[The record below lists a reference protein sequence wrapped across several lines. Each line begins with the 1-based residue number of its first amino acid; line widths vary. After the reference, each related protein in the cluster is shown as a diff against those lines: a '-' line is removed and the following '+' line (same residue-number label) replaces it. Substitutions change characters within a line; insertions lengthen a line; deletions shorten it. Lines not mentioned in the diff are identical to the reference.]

1 VAPRSSVMADTS
13 TPKQLLVVAVQDLH
27 DAERA
32 WIERLPEF
40 AGKTGDAV
48 AAFIEAERERS
59 AAQASRLMEAARAL
73 EASPVG
79 SPNIW
84 LRAILD
90 DAARDASTIV
100 AGPLRD
106 IALVGAFRKGKQSER
121 ISYETAI
128 GLAEALSIPE
138 AAALLTASRDE
149 EAQADADLAGIL
161 AALLQTI
168 S

>member
-1 VAPRSSVMADTS
+1 MTETATATD
-13 TPKQLLVVAVQDLH
+13 LLIVAVQDLH

-40 AGKTGDAV
+40 AGKTGETV
-48 AAFIEAERERS
+48 AAFIEAERARS
-59 AAQASRLMEAARAL
+59 AGQASRLMQVARGL

-79 SPNIW
+79 APNIW

-90 DAARDASTIV
+90 DAARDAATIV

-121 ISYETAI
+121 VSYETAI
-128 GLAEALSIPE
+128 GLAEALALPD

-149 EAQADADLAGIL
+149 EAEADADLADIL
-161 AALLQTI
+161 ASLLETI
-168 S
+168 D